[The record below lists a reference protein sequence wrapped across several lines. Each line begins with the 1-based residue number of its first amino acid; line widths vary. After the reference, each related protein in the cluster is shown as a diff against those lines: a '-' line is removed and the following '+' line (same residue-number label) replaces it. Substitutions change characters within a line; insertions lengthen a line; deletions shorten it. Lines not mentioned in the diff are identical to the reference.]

1 MSKHDAIYHD
11 LRKKILNG
19 TFPSRSALE
28 SEEVL
33 CKRYGVSRPTL
44 RKALDS
50 LKRDGLVHSRQGA
63 GIFVNPPEFF
73 ADNNLTTLTERYAG
87 KDVPVESRVLLL
99 ERVAAGE
106 LAGQFQ
112 IAPDDELIH
121 YKRLRLVGG
130 TPHSLEETWMPAY
143 LYQDFSEDVLY
154 GSVIHYIEDQSGYA
168 INHVNKEVSAVNVDA
183 SAAKLLEV
191 PKGTALLQIRH
202 SVYMIKSVMV
212 EYTVEVTR
220 DPSVRIISTR

>member
-1 MSKHDAIYHD
+1 MSKHEDIYRD
-11 LRKKILNG
+11 LRKKILSG
-19 TFPSRSALE
+19 TLPSRSALE

-87 KDVPVESRVLLL
+87 KNVPIESRVLML
-99 ERVAAGE
+99 ETVPAEE
-106 LAGQFQ
+106 LAEQFQ
-112 IAPDDELIH
+112 IAPEDELIH
-121 YKRLRLVGG
+121 YRRLRMVDG
-130 TPHSLEETWMPAY
+130 TPRSLEETWMPAD
-143 LYQDFSEDVLY
+143 LYRDFTEDVLY

-168 INHVNKEVSAVNVDA
+168 INHVNKEVSAVNA
-183 SAAKLLEV
+183 QGQTAQLLEV
-191 PKGTALLQIRH
+191 PEGTALLQIKH